1 MESIR
6 EPAAE
11 EAGAGRPEAGWRHYS
26 TGRLTAAQAGLVDA
40 WRARLR
46 EDRPLP
52 GQPGVSAMARLAG
65 ASDRP
70 RASCSDVIAA
80 AVADVLRRQPPAPP
94 DLARYAYAGLAAQ
107 QAAGRGEAAPDAATF
122 PPVSFYLPAGLA
134 GEAERL
140 RADALTAVHEARQQ
154 VRRRAL
160 ELHPGRTRLA
170 AIARSLFTAGELA
183 RLGLPF
189 TRQIPAGTIARM
201 AVSRWADRSPDSAAA
216 AAAAYAAEV
225 HDQPHR
231 ARADMRGLRT

>member
-1 MESIR
+1 MRGGPGSAR
-6 EPAAE
+6 TGRSPASRGSRD
-11 EAGAGRPEAGWRHYS
+11 GAG
-26 TGRLTAAQAGLVDA
+26 D
-40 WRARLR
+40 
-46 EDRPLP
+46 
-52 GQPGVSAMARLAG
+52 G

-140 RADALTAVHEARQQ
+140 RADALTAVHVARPGS
-154 VRRRAL
+154 RCAAGRSN
-160 ELHPGRTRLA
+160 LHPGRTRLA